1 MRASILVLF
10 AGVILTSRSGA
21 AQTVDSIQSVRRE
34 LDELRQ
40 TQAATLREVREIR
53 RLLAAR
59 NESGSMSTPDTID
72 GRGPSLGRS
81 TAPIT
86 IVEFSD
92 YQCPYCGQFFRETL
106 PLLIA
111 EYVKTGR
118 VRFVYHD
125 FPISSLH
132 PGAMRAA
139 EAARCA
145 GDQDRY
151 WDYHNAL
158 FKNQA
163 DIGERALVNR
173 ALTLSLDTVAFN
185 RCLGSGRHSEEIR
198 QSIAQGARAGVDGTP
213 LFFIGKVDPGTT
225 SLRIARVIQGA
236 KAYPEFKEAI
246 DDLLSTA
253 GARQTLK

>member
-1 MRASILVLF
+1 MRARILVLF
-10 AGVILTSRSGA
+10 AGIILTSRPA
-21 AQTVDSIQSVRRE
+21 IAQTVDSIQSLRRD

-40 TQAATLREVREIR
+40 MQAATLREVQEIR

-59 NESGSMSTPDTID
+59 SESGNISTPDTID

-106 PLLIA
+106 PLIIA

-145 GDQDRY
+145 GDQERY
-151 WDYHNAL
+151 WEYHNTL

-163 DIGERALVNR
+163 DIGDGALVSR
-173 ALTLSLDTVAFN
+173 ALTLKLDTATFN
-185 RCLGSGRHSEEIR
+185 RCLRSGRHSQEIS
-198 QSIAQGARAGVDGTP
+198 QSIAEGARAGVDGTP
-213 LFFIGKVDPGTT
+213 LFFIGKMDLGTT
-225 SLRIARVIQGA
+225 SLRITRVIQGA
-236 KAYPEFKEAI
+236 KPYPEFKEAI

-253 GARQTLK
+253 GARQTLR